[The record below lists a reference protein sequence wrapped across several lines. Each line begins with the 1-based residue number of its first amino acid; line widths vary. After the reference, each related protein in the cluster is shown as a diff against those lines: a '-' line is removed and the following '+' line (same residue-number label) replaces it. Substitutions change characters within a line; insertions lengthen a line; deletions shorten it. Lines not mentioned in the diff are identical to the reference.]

1 MQRNGIAYVW
11 FSPLGLRNQA
21 ARPIAATTMML
32 MMRLQLQRAL
42 ALPSTRNICYHI
54 IPVRHGVFFVDVD
67 DHSRNSRFMQ
77 SRSRREV
84 SLGGG
89 GGRRPPLR
97 HHFKLHL
104 YMYTYLGTY
113 VTTPVIFAETLL
125 ARSGHGRG
133 LLNTFSCALKV
144 SQVLRPL

>member
-32 MMRLQLQRAL
+32 MMRLQLQRPL
-42 ALPSTRNICYHI
+42 ALPSTRDICYHI

-97 HHFKLHL
+97 HHFKPHL
-104 YMYTYLGTY
+104 YMYTYLHTY
-113 VTTPVIFAETLL
+113 VKTSIIFAETLL

-133 LLNTFSCALKV
+133 VLNTFSCALKV
-144 SQVLRPL
+144 SQVLRLL